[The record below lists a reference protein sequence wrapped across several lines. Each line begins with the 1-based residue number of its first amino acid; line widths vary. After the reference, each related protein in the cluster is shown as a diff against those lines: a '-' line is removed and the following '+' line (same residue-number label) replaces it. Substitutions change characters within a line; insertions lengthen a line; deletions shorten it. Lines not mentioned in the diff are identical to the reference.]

1 MSFLFKYIYCYFPNI
16 EKLNKNYAGWFYIQ
30 IFCGK
35 FTSLVFNHQASFHQ
49 DKDACM
55 LYAKRKFKHRLHT
68 SYFKQELKESVCTLP
83 FSDPP
88 DLVKSRQ
95 AKISKLEHA
104 IYATYPRPLPE
115 CPPRGVNPRQ
125 PPISIYC
132 YYYLPILT
140 YIVISL

>member
-1 MSFLFKYIYCYFPNI
+1 
-16 EKLNKNYAGWFYIQ
+16 
-30 IFCGK
+30 
-35 FTSLVFNHQASFHQ
+35 
-49 DKDACM
+49 M
-55 LYAKRKFKHRLHT
+55 LCAQRKFKHRLHT
-68 SYFKQELKESVCTLP
+68 SYIKQELKESVRTLP
-83 FSDPP
+83 FSVPP

-95 AKISKLEHA
+95 AKISKQEHA
-104 IYATYPRPLPE
+104 IYATYSRPLPE